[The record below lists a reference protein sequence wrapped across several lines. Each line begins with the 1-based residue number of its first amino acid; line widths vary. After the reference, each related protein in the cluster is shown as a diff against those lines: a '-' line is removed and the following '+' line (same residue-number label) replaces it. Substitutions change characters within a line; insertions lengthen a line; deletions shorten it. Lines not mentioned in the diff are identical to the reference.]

1 MRKELNTSI
10 YTFRDVTNLNCMYV
24 DKTEDI
30 YKLVSKS
37 KGQFFLSRPRRFG
50 KSLTISTLESIFFGE
65 KELFKGLYIY
75 NQEYD
80 WKKYPVIRLALNQLS
95 SSTAE
100 ELEKKLSMAMDR
112 IAKKSEISLLSED
125 ASSKFGE
132 LIQELYDAHAPVVI
146 LIDEYDKPIL
156 DNILES
162 ECVSEIRTLLKK
174 FYGIIK
180 ASEEYLRFTFIT
192 GVSKFTQVSIFS
204 DLNNLTDITL
214 NPEFATICGFTQ
226 AECEHYF
233 AEWIDEN
240 AVKNGMTRDEYLAKI
255 KETYDGIRFT
265 EKEQSVYNPVSFTKA
280 MDEGRFE
287 HYWFE
292 TGTPTFLLKL
302 LKERLYDDPKAMRT
316 IMDFE
321 RMVLASSDFSSY
333 EVDRLKVEPLLF
345 QTGYLTIIDY
355 DPDSMLYTLGYPN
368 KEVRSAFVKRLS
380 DYFTPVAEEQVMSLV
395 EEIRAGFLNND
406 MDKVFYVLNV
416 FYSKIDNTI
425 KIKQEKYYQT
435 VFYILFTLLGYRIKA
450 EVNTN
455 KGRMDAVIKTD
466 KIIYI
471 FEFKLNKTPKE
482 AIEQIKQREYYQKY
496 LLENKT
502 IKLIGVQFNHETGE
516 IKEWEIEEKG

>member
-1 MRKELNTSI
+1 MMRKELNTSI

-75 NQEYD
+75 DQDYD
-80 WKKYPVIRLALNQLS
+80 WKKYPVIRLSLNQLS

-100 ELEKKLSMAMDR
+100 KLDKNIADELDYIGKKYGATLS
-112 IAKKSEISLLSED
+112 STD
-125 ASSKFGE
+125 APQKFKE
-132 LIQELYDAHAPVVI
+132 LIRELYDVHAPVVI

-156 DNILES
+156 DNILER

-214 NPEFATICGFTQ
+214 DPEFATICGFTQ

-240 AVKNGMTRDEYLAKI
+240 AEKLGMTKDQYLAKI

-265 EKEQSVYNPVSFTKA
+265 KKEAPVYNPVSFTRA
-280 MDEGRFE
+280 MQHGDFQ
-287 HYWFE
+287 HFWFE

-302 LKERLYDDPKAMRT
+302 LKERNYDVVN
-316 IMDFE
+316 FE
-321 RMVLASSDFSSY
+321 ELKLVSSGFSSY
-333 EVDRLKVEPLLF
+333 EIERLEVEPLLY
-345 QTGYLTIIDY
+345 QTGYLTIKDY
-355 DPDSMLYTLGYPN
+355 DPESEIYTLSYPN
-368 KEVRSAFVKRLS
+368 KEVKQAFLERLL
-380 DYFTPVAEEQVMSLV
+380 DYFSQVRSIMAPSMI
-395 EEIRAGFLNND
+395 EDIRTAFLNDD
-406 MDKVFYVLNV
+406 MDEIFEVLQV

-502 IKLIGVQFNHETGE
+502 IKLIGVQFNQETGE
-516 IKEWEIEEKG
+516 IKEWEIEEVS

>member
-1 MRKELNTSI
+1 
-10 YTFRDVTNLNCMYV
+10 
-24 DKTEDI
+24 
-30 YKLVSKS
+30 
-37 KGQFFLSRPRRFG
+37 
-50 KSLTISTLESIFFGE
+50 
-65 KELFKGLYIY
+65 
-75 NQEYD
+75 
-80 WKKYPVIRLALNQLS
+80 VIRLALNQLS

-100 ELEKKLSMAMDR
+100 KLDENIANELDYIGKKYGVTLS
-112 IAKKSEISLLSED
+112 STD
-125 ASSKFGE
+125 APQKFKE
-132 LIQELYDAHAPVVI
+132 LIRELYDAHAPVVI

-162 ECVSEIRTLLKK
+162 ECVSQIRTFLKS

-214 NPEFATICGFTQ
+214 DPEFATICGFTQ
-226 AECEHYF
+226 EECEHYF
-233 AEWIDEN
+233 AEWIEEN
-240 AVKNGMTRDEYLAKI
+240 AEKLSMTRDEYLAKI

-265 EKEQSVYNPVSFTKA
+265 KKDAPVYNPVSFTRA
-280 MDEGRFE
+280 MQHGDFQ
-287 HYWFE
+287 HFWFE

-302 LKERLYDDPKAMRT
+302 LKERNYDVVN
-316 IMDFE
+316 FE
-321 RMVLASSDFSSY
+321 ELKLVSSGFSSY
-333 EVDRLKVEPLLF
+333 EIEMLEVEPLLY
-345 QTGYLTIIDY
+345 QTGYLTIKDY
-355 DPDSMLYTLGYPN
+355 DPESEIYTLSYPN
-368 KEVRSAFVKRLS
+368 KEVKQAFLERLL
-380 DYFTPVAEEQVMSLV
+380 DYFSQVRSIMAPSMI
-395 EEIRAGFLNND
+395 EDIRTAFLNDD
-406 MDKVFYVLNV
+406 MDEIFEVLKV

-496 LLENKT
+496 LLDNIA
-502 IKLIGVQFNHETGE
+502 IKLIGVQFNYETGE
-516 IKEWEIEEKG
+516 IKEWEVEEKG

>member
-1 MRKELNTSI
+1 MRKELSTSI
-10 YTFRDVTNLNCMYV
+10 YTFRDIANNNCMYV
-24 DKTEDI
+24 DKTREI
-30 YKLVSKS
+30 YQLVTKS

-50 KSLTISTLESIFFGE
+50 KSLTLSTLESIFFGE
-65 KELFKGLYIY
+65 KEFFKGLYIY

-80 WKKYPVIRLALNQLS
+80 WKKYPVIRLSLNQLS
-95 SSTAE
+95 SLTAE
-100 ELEKKLSMAMDR
+100 KLDSNIANELDYIGKKYEVTLS
-112 IAKKSEISLLSED
+112 STD
-125 ASSKFGE
+125 APQKFKE
-132 LIQELYDAHAPVVI
+132 LVRALYDNQGQVVI

-156 DNILES
+156 DNILEK
-162 ECVSEIRTLLKK
+162 EEVVKIRTLLKS

-180 ASEEYLRFTFIT
+180 ASEEYLRFTFIA

-214 NPEFATICGFTQ
+214 NPQFATICGFTQ
-226 AECEHYF
+226 EECEHYF
-233 AEWIDEN
+233 SEWIDEN
-240 AVKNGMTRDEYLAKI
+240 SVKLGMTKDQYLAKI

-265 EKEQSVYNPVSFTKA
+265 KKEASVYNPVSFTRA
-280 MDEGRFE
+280 MDEGSFR

-302 LKERLYDDPKAMRT
+302 LQEKEYE
-316 IMDFE
+316 IVDFE
-321 RMVLASSDFSSY
+321 ELKLKESMFSSY
-333 EVDRLKVEPLLF
+333 EIDKLRVEPLLF
-345 QTGYLTIIDY
+345 QTGYLTIKDY
-355 DPDSMLYTLGYPN
+355 DPESELYTLSYPN
-368 KEVRSAFVKRLS
+368 KEVRQSFVERLV
-380 DYFTPVAEEQVMSLV
+380 DYFTPIAKEATPSLI
-395 EEIRAGFLNND
+395 EDLRTAFLNDD
-406 MDKVFYVLNV
+406 MDEVFYVLKV

-471 FEFKLNKTPKE
+471 FEFKLNKTAKE

-496 LLENKT
+496 LLEKKT
-502 IKLIGVQFNHETGE
+502 IKLIGIQFNHETGE
-516 IKEWEIEEKG
+516 VKEWEVEKI

>member
-10 YTFRDVTNLNCMYV
+10 YTFRDVANLNCMYV

-30 YKLVSKS
+30 YKLVAKS

-50 KSLTISTLESIFFGE
+50 KSLTLSTLESIFFGE

-75 NQEYD
+75 DQDYE

-112 IAKKSEISLLSED
+112 IAKKSEINLLSED

-132 LIQELYDAHAPVVI
+132 LIQELHDAHAPVVI

-156 DNILES
+156 DNILER

-180 ASEEYLRFTFIT
+180 ASEEHLRFTFIT

-214 NPEFATICGFTQ
+214 DPEFATICGFTQ
-226 AECEHYF
+226 SECEHYF

-240 AVKNGMTRDEYLAKI
+240 AEKNGMTRDQYLAKI

-265 EKEQSVYNPVSFTKA
+265 KKDAPVYNPVSFTKA
-280 MDEGRFE
+280 MQQGDFQ
-287 HYWFE
+287 HFWFE

-302 LKERLYDDPKAMRT
+302 LKEKEYE
-316 IMDFE
+316 IIDFE
-321 RMVLASSDFSSY
+321 NLRLKSGMFSSY
-333 EVDRLKVEPLLF
+333 EIDKLRVEPLLF
-345 QTGYLTIIDY
+345 QTGYLTIKDY
-355 DPDSMLYTLGYPN
+355 DPESDLYTLSYPN
-368 KEVRSAFVKRLS
+368 KEVRQSFVERLV
-380 DYFTPVAEEQVMSLV
+380 DYFTPIAKEATPSLI
-395 EEIRAGFLNND
+395 EDIREAFLNNN
-406 MDKVFYVLNV
+406 MEEVFYVLKV
-416 FYSKIDNTI
+416 FYAKIDNTI

-496 LLENKT
+496 LLEKKT
-502 IKLIGVQFNHETGE
+502 IKLIGVQFNNETGE
-516 IKEWEIEEKG
+516 IKEWEIEEVS